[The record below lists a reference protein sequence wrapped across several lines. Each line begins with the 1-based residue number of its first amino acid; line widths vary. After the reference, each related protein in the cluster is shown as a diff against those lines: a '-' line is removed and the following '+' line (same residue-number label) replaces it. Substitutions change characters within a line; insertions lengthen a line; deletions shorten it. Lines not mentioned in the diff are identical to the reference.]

1 MHIATTA
8 APEQQTAKQKSDAE
22 DREAQFIYVTCFL
35 KARHNA
41 DILQKE
47 AVNRFS
53 AKSLKSQALGDAMW
67 AGSHE
72 LRNEARTCLR
82 ELMNRGQLLFAFPGT
97 TVLQG
102 GAA

>member
-8 APEQQTAKQKSDAE
+8 AQEQQTAEQKSDAE
-22 DREAQFIYVTCFL
+22 DRKAQFIYVTCFL

-47 AVNRFS
+47 AVSRLS
-53 AKSLKSQALGDAMW
+53 AKSRKSWELGDAMW

-97 TVLQG
+97 TVAQG
-102 GAA
+102 GAE